1 MSFTQTERRI
11 QTVCLMILCAIAGA
25 LSLHWLKPV
34 IVPFVWAVF
43 LWIILSPLIDFQIRY
58 LRAPRPIALVFT
70 LLLVFAV
77 VAILGGLIA
86 SSVSEFAAN
95 SKTYEATV
103 EQLLEKAESTGLLNR
118 LGLPQREELDLT
130 SLIPSGTVKGVFVK
144 LTNAMMGLLSRGLL
158 VMLFV
163 IFLTVG
169 SEMREEPRE
178 GFIGEMGA
186 GVKRYVFTKV
196 VVSGATGLAVFV
208 ILRALGVPYA
218 VTFGAFA
225 FILNFIPS
233 VGSIIA
239 TILPLPVLLLS
250 PDISTTTLILAIVI
264 PGTVQI
270 AVGNAVEPRMMGKS
284 LDLHP
289 ITILLAL
296 IFWGMIWGFEGMI
309 LAVPIT
315 AVLKIILEKLEMTAS
330 IANVMAGR
338 LDAGPVQPA

>member
-1 MSFTQTERRI
+1 
-11 QTVCLMILCAIAGA
+11 MILCAIAGA

-70 LLLVFAV
+70 LLFVFAL
-77 VAILGGLIA
+77 VAVLGGLIA
-86 SSVSEFAAN
+86 SSVGEFAAN

-103 EQLLEKAESTGLLNR
+103 EQLLEKAESTGLLSR
-118 LGLPQREELDLT
+118 LGMPKGEELDLT

-169 SEMREEPRE
+169 GEMREGPRE
-178 GFIGEMGA
+178 GFIGEMEA

-196 VVSGATGLAVFV
+196 VLSGATGLLVFV
-208 ILRALGVPYA
+208 ILWALGVPYA

-264 PGTVQI
+264 PGTVQM

-315 AVLKIILEKLEMTAS
+315 AVVKIILEKMEMTAS
-330 IANVMAGR
+330 IANLMAGR
-338 LDAGPVQPA
+338 LDAAPASPDNMDS